1 MCLPF
6 CKGEMLDINGN
17 TDLYQCVQHI
27 GTALKCAEDGHS
39 KSMSQLKGIYSFL
52 ASGDF
57 CHMLRIF
64 ANTLDP
70 DRDPKSLTL

>member
-6 CKGEMLDINGN
+6 CKGTMLDINGN

-39 KSMSQLKGIYSFL
+39 KSMSQL
-52 ASGDF
+52 
-57 CHMLRIF
+57 
-64 ANTLDP
+64 
-70 DRDPKSLTL
+70 